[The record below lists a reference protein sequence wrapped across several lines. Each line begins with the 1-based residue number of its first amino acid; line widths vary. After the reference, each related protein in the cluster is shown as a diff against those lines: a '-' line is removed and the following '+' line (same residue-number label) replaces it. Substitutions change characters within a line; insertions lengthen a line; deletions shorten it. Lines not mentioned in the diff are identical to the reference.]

1 MKENSAAM
9 CCRYYLA
16 PDPDLVEAIN
26 RSTLA
31 DRIRDKLGRPLT
43 TAGEIHPTDIVPT
56 FAPSRAGSTSVFP
69 MVWGFSGRTVLFN
82 AREETASQKPTFKEA
97 WQAHRC
103 AVPASWYYEWRH
115 LTAPDGKKK
124 TGGKMLIQ
132 PQGCERFYLAGL
144 YRTEE
149 AAGIKFPTF
158 TILTTAPSPSVIDIH
173 DRMPLILPTAALE
186 QWIALKGRP
195 EEVIRLALAE
205 MVVEPAPPEQPKVY
219 A

>member
-1 MKENSAAM
+1 M

-26 RSTLA
+26 RSALA
-31 DRIRDKLGRPLT
+31 DRMRDKLGRPLT
-43 TAGEIHPTDIVPT
+43 TAGEIRPTDIVPA
-56 FAPSRAGSTSVFP
+56 FAPSRAGSSTIFP
-69 MVWGFSGRTVLFN
+69 MVWGFSGRTALFN

-124 TGGKMLIQ
+124 TGEKMLIQ

-149 AAGIKFPTF
+149 SAGIKYPAF

-173 DRMPLILPTAALE
+173 DRMPVIFTDNALE
-186 QWIALKGRP
+186 EWIDPRGNP
-195 EEVIRLALAE
+195 DNVVRLALTE

>member
-1 MKENSAAM
+1 M

-26 RSTLA
+26 RSALA
-31 DRIRDKLGRPLT
+31 ERMRDKLGRPLT
-43 TAGEIHPTDIVPT
+43 TAGEIRPTDIVPA
-56 FAPSRAGSTSVFP
+56 FAPSRAGSSTIFP
-69 MVWGFSGRTVLFN
+69 MVWGFTPLPGSTRPLVN
-82 AREETASQKPTFKEA
+82 ARVETASQKPTFKEA

-124 TGGKMLIQ
+124 TGEKMLIQ

-149 AAGIKFPTF
+149 SAGIKYPAF

-173 DRMPLILPTAALE
+173 DRMPIIFTDNALE
-186 QWIALKGRP
+186 EWIDPKGNP
-195 EEVIRLALAE
+195 EDVIRSALTE